1 MFSSRLAWDVRPNRL
16 SEALARRR
24 AGGAEIF
31 DLTESN
37 PTRAGL
43 IHDANEILAAFDDP
57 RILSYAPDPAGS
69 PEARNAVAFYYANR
83 NVRVDPG
90 YVVLTTS
97 TSESYSWLFKLLAGP
112 GDRILAPSPSYPL
125 FEFLA
130 SLESVTVTQYPL
142 RYHGRWEVD
151 FGALE
156 SLVDERTR
164 AIVLVNPNNPTGSYL
179 KRDEYERLT
188 ELCREN
194 DLALICDEVFADYA
208 FGPDPRRLETLAGA
222 EEVLTFSLSG
232 LSKVVGLPQMKLGW
246 MVVSGPKSLRAEAL
260 ERIELIADTYLSVGT
275 PVMCAAPRLLD
286 LAPRFQQRLMSRLHS
301 NLGTLKESLARA
313 PEIEVLYVEGGWYA
327 TLRVPRTRSEEE
339 WALALLEQGV
349 LVQPGY
355 FYDFESEAY
364 LVLSLLTD
372 PAVFAEGLGR
382 LAGLITEERPDRGLC

>member
-1 MFSSRLAWDVRPNRL
+1 MFSSRLAWDVHPNRL

-24 AGGAEIF
+24 AAGAEIF

-43 IHDANEILAAFDDP
+43 IHDAEEILAAFDDP
-57 RILSYAPDPAGS
+57 RILSYVPDPAGA
-69 PEARNAVAFYYANR
+69 PEARNAVASYYANR

-90 YVVLTTS
+90 HIVLTTS

-112 GDRILAPSPSYPL
+112 GDRILAPRPSYPL

-156 SLVDERTR
+156 SLVDDRTR
-164 AIVLVNPNNPTGSYL
+164 AVVLVSPNNPTGSYL

-208 FGPDPRRLETLAGA
+208 FEPDPLRLSTLAGA

-246 MVVSGPKSLRAEAL
+246 MVVSGPERLRTTAL
-260 ERIELIADTYLSVGT
+260 ERIDLIADTYLSVGT

-286 LAPRFQQRLMSRLHS
+286 LAPRFQQRLMSRLRS
-301 NLGTLKESLARA
+301 NFRTLKEAITRM
-313 PEIEVLYVEGGWYA
+313 PESEVLYVEGGWYA
-327 TLRVPRTRSEEE
+327 TLRVPRIRSEEE
-339 WALALLEQGV
+339 WALKLLEEGV
-349 LVQPGY
+349 LIQPGY

-372 PAVFAEGLGR
+372 PAVFSEGLGR
-382 LAGLITEERPDRGLC
+382 LAGLITEEGPDRGLC